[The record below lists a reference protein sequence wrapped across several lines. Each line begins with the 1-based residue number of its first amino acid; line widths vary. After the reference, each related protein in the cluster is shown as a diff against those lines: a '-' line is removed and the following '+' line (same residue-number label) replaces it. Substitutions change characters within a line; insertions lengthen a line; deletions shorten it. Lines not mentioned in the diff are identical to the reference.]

1 MKRFKSLFTKIGISI
16 GAIFLTVY
24 NYVLAIDMMTG
35 QMLYGVYDEPTYYSP
50 LDVILKFLFLIIAII
65 LGIIAIFNKKIS
77 KTAKLIISII
87 AILLLILFI
96 VLMFI

>member
-1 MKRFKSLFTKIGISI
+1 MKRFKSLFTKIGVSI

-24 NYVLAIDMMTG
+24 NYVLAIDMTG

-96 VLMFI
+96 VLMLI